1 MFFPGSRQ
9 NEEFLW
15 MTSQISS
22 LQRLVKTG
30 VVISEKMDQN
40 IKFYLNYKD
49 DGEEMRCKVMA
60 VAHMAV
66 FVR

>member
-1 MFFPGSRQ
+1 MFFPGSSQ
-9 NEEFLW
+9 NEEFLS
-15 MTSQISS
+15 MTSQTSS

-40 IKFYLNYKD
+40 IKFYLNYQD
-49 DGEEMRCKVMA
+49 DGEEMTDAVMG

-66 FVR
+66 LVR